1 MAPGI
6 STLTY
11 LLSVHLTNKLTL
23 RRPCEVSNVCGMSS
37 DEIGI
42 IMKQLLSLSDAVITH
57 QNKQTNKF
65 KQ

>member
-23 RRPCEVSNVCGMSS
+23 RRPREVSNVCGMSS
-37 DEIGI
+37 DEIGK
-42 IMKQLLSLSDAVITH
+42 MKQLLSLSDAVITH